1 LPTADFGTRSP
12 YPDARRLIDAG
23 VAVALATDCNPGTS
37 YVTSMPFV
45 IALAVRETGMT
56 PAEALHAATAAGARA
71 LRRGDIGRLSTG
83 ARADLVALD
92 APTYVHLAYRPGS
105 SLVHQVWR
113 AGVPA

>member
-1 LPTADFGTRSP
+1 
-12 YPDARRLIDAG
+12 
-23 VAVALATDCNPGTS
+23 
-37 YVTSMPFV
+37 VTSMPFV
-45 IALAVRETGMT
+45 VALAVRETGMT